1 MASLINLLTNGYF
14 PRELPPPFKTV
25 TFANYAIRAA
35 AGWAPGAR
43 TAWTK
48 CVSHNLA
55 RAGGL
60 RRPLKIPNPVSFVP
74 LADVIANNW
83 RAIYSHTWKVRLSA
97 SRPLLKPSS
106 GRAVVARYLLRELPR
121 LRTLRRRGCRYL
133 IRADIGQFY
142 SSIYTHAVP
151 WALHTKAACKA
162 NLRLPRAHRAAL
174 FGDELDLALRN
185 MNEGQ
190 SVGIPIGPDTSLV
203 IAEILLA
210 AIDDALISQHSNLIR
225 GFRHV
230 DDYELSFVN
239 LSQAEK
245 VLTSLQGLLAE
256 YELFLNPRKTELCEL
271 PAPLEDN
278 WSIDIRTFE
287 IRDTSAT
294 AQRNDITALFSKA
307 LETALKRPSDSVL
320 RYAVGRVSDL
330 NVRPGAWRTFQNC
343 LLTAA
348 TADPSTLAAVLGTLY
363 QVGAKG
369 GHVVARFPLAE
380 VFEKLISVH
389 APRGQGSEVAWA
401 LWGALA
407 WNVSLSDEAAR
418 LVGEMEDDVVALLSL
433 HAQAEFL
440 FPPASLNTAKW
451 TNLVNQP
458 DVLSGEHWL
467 LAYEAD
473 RQGWLPTPVI
483 AGDPIFTAMSAAG
496 VSFYDVSEAAPQ
508 FPAGGRGIPGGNL
521 PHYYA

>member
-1 MASLINLLTNGYF
+1 
-14 PRELPPPFKTV
+14 
-25 TFANYAIRAA
+25 
-35 AGWAPGAR
+35 
-43 TAWTK
+43 
-48 CVSHNLA
+48 
-55 RAGGL
+55 
-60 RRPLKIPNPVSFVP
+60 
-74 LADVIANNW
+74 
-83 RAIYSHTWKVRLSA
+83 
-97 SRPLLKPSS
+97 
-106 GRAVVARYLLRELPR
+106 
-121 LRTLRRRGCRYL
+121 
-133 IRADIGQFY
+133 
-142 SSIYTHAVP
+142 
-151 WALHTKAACKA
+151 
-162 NLRLPRAHRAAL
+162 
-174 FGDELDLALRN
+174 

-210 AIDDALISQHSNLIR
+210 AIDDALISQYSNLIR

-239 LSQAEK
+239 LSQAER
-245 VLTSLQGLLAE
+245 VLTTLQGLLAE

-271 PAPLEDN
+271 PVPLEDN

-307 LETALKRPSDSVL
+307 LEIALQRPNDSVL
-320 RYAVGRVSDL
+320 RYAVGRVSDI

-418 LVGEMEDDVVALLSL
+418 LVSEMEDDVVALLSL
-433 HAQAEFL
+433 HAHAEFL

-458 DVLSGEHWL
+458 DVLRGEHWL

-483 AGDPIFTAMSAAG
+483 AADPIFAAMTVAG
-496 VSFYDVSEAAPQ
+496 VSFYDVTEAVPQ